1 MLPIL
6 SKDLSK
12 SAIFER
18 FEIFKMIKTKTS
30 KNTIGKSVSTE
41 ILPKIKKEQTKK
53 IIIDLAITTFL
64 NTEII
69 VKE

>member
-1 MLPIL
+1 MIQQAFNCYLLLEPLKTSMLPIL

-41 ILPKIKKEQTKK
+41 ILPKIKKE
-53 IIIDLAITTFL
+53 
-64 NTEII
+64 
-69 VKE
+69 

>member
-18 FEIFKMIKTKTS
+18 FEIFKKIKTKTS

-41 ILPKIKKEQTKK
+41 ILPKIKKE
-53 IIIDLAITTFL
+53 
-64 NTEII
+64 
-69 VKE
+69 